1 MERTEKRST
10 KNSKGKAKD
19 SRSMPEGK
27 QKAKLSGSRAAD
39 GVRKAPALTALG
51 PHLAVFY
58 YSRWT
63 AKMENSNR
71 AHRTTAK
78 TYGC

>member
-1 MERTEKRST
+1 
-10 KNSKGKAKD
+10 
-19 SRSMPEGK
+19 MPEGK

-63 AKMENSNR
+63 AKMKNSNR
-71 AHRTTAK
+71 AH
-78 TYGC
+78 